1 MKRIYK
7 EIQMRR
13 IVMSTVAG
21 MAVALMQSAAYAA
34 DAKMAQ
40 DELKE
45 HGCLACH
52 DTDKKKVGPAYKDV
66 AAKYKGKAVDE
77 VMAGMKSKPVH
88 KGVLGKTT
96 DSSLKVMLEYVQG
109 L

>member
-1 MKRIYK
+1 MA
-7 EIQMRR
+7 
-13 IVMSTVAG
+13 TLAG
-21 MAVALMQSAAYAA
+21 MAVAVFQTAAYAA
-34 DAKMAQ
+34 DAKLAQ

-45 HGCLACH
+45 HGCLAWH
-52 DTDKKKVGPAYKDV
+52 DMDKKKVGPAYKEV
-66 AAKYKGKAVDE
+66 SAKYKGKSVED

-88 KGVLGKTT
+88 KAALGKTT

>member
-1 MKRIYK
+1 MKNVLI
-7 EIQMRR
+7 
-13 IVMSTVAG
+13 TAVAG
-21 MAVALMQSAAYAA
+21 IAVAVFQSAAWAA
-34 DAKMAQ
+34 DAKLAQ

-66 AAKYKGKAVDE
+66 SAKYKGKKVE
-77 VMAGMKSKPVH
+77 EMMAGMKGKPVH
-88 KGVLGKTT
+88 KSVLGKTT
-96 DSSLKVMLEYVQG
+96 DSSLKVMLEWVET

>member
-1 MKRIYK
+1 MKKIL
-7 EIQMRR
+7 MA
-13 IVMSTVAG
+13 SVAG
-21 MAVALMQSAAYAA
+21 LAIAVFQTAAYAA
-34 DAKMAQ
+34 DAKLAQ

-52 DTDKKKVGPAYKDV
+52 DMDKKKVGPAYKDV
-66 AAKYKGKAVDE
+66 AAKYKGKQLDE
-77 VMAGMKSKPVH
+77 MMAGMKSKPVH
-88 KGVLGKTT
+88 TAALGKTT